1 MSDDE
6 TDLSEMPGEDEATAR
21 AIAVLAADV
30 GTWDTELEITPYPGA
45 DPVRTAGRAVN
56 RLVGGRW
63 LVSDQ
68 ATDSGFEGHGVY
80 GWDPAAGTFVSAWV
94 DAMGGGI
101 ARGTGTWDAGAGTMT
116 YEVTVDYGG
125 RSVSYR
131 EITERHADGSRTYRN
146 VAPTPDG
153 AVHET
158 IRGTYRPRA

>member
-1 MSDDE
+1 MSDDQM
-6 TDLSEMPGEDEATAR
+6 EMPGDDEATTA
-21 AIAVLAADV
+21 AIAVLAGDV

-45 DPVRTAGRAVN
+45 DPVRTRGTAVN

-101 ARGTGTWDAGAGTMT
+101 ARGTGTWDAETGTMT
-116 YEVTVDYGG
+116 YEVAVDYGG
-125 RSVSYR
+125 STVRYT
-131 EITERHADGSRTYRN
+131 EITERHPDGSRTYHN
-146 VAPTPDG
+146 VTPTPDG
-153 AVHET
+153 GTNET
-158 IRGTYRPRA
+158 IRGTYRPRT